1 LIAFLPGAAAAG
13 GYPANLDAR
22 NDSTTNSCYGP
33 DYAQTFTAVHSGMLD
48 GVDLYLITPDSAD
61 IWVDVTIENVV
72 GGAPDDFNVRSVS
85 GVTLTGRSSQWFRVT
100 FVDPVAVAAGIQYAI
115 KVHLGPGSGHVCGSG
130 VSNYAGGQAWTLAGE
145 SWSAMT
151 ADMGF
156 RVYVDTTATTAQW
169 NKSSITADESTPISL
184 TFTMTF
190 ADTVGSSHIVLL
202 EDVPAWFDVTAMT
215 CSAPIAP
222 ADCTRAKL
230 TDTLNQLVVESLT
243 DADTMTVTLTGT
255 ATPAAAGTATAKGL
269 GCILFD
275 RGEAGPLDW
284 CQNGTA
290 SVSITA
296 AEATAPPATPTPA
309 PTAATATPTPIAAT
323 PPPTAA
329 VGSGPT
335 SDGGMTLV
343 LPLLLASLGGLFV
356 LARRR
361 GRSRT

>member
-1 LIAFLPGAAAAG
+1 MRSGEVATPIGHSAPAAG
-13 GYPANLDAR
+13 RLPRHWVLGPASVCPAIQRTTGYRTTLNLMALSTVHERDLFDALEVVAR
-22 NDSTTNSCYGP
+22 SP
-33 DYAQTFTAVHSGMLD
+33 
-48 GVDLYLITPDSAD
+48 
-61 IWVDVTIENVV
+61 VDVMY
-72 GGAPDDFNVRSVS
+72 
-85 GVTLTGRSSQWFRVT
+85 VT
-100 FVDPVAVAAGIQYAI
+100 AG
-115 KVHLGPGSGHVCGSG
+115 
-130 VSNYAGGQAWTLAGE
+130 
-145 SWSAMT
+145 
-151 ADMGF
+151 
-156 RVYVDTTATTAQW
+156 
-169 NKSSITADESTPISL
+169 ESTPISL

-269 GCILFD
+269 GWILFD
-275 RGEAGPLDW
+275 RGEAGLLDW

-290 SVSITA
+290 SVSLPA

-343 LPLLLASLGGLFV
+343 LPLLLATLGGLFV